1 MFGIIAGVLIGVWAM
16 YTMLS
21 DEADAQALVRDIQM
35 LQEAAVQFKSA
46 GGKNTYDHIYDY
58 GYSYIDD
65 ALKPYLGQGGLADGV
80 HVFGGDIELSTLTP
94 DNLIVTLSDIP
105 NIDLC
110 TKALSHLGTVTD
122 DGHGLYY
129 IAAGDTIRGFVG
141 GWVEDMGCEWETYL
155 DVTNMYITID

>member
-46 GGKNTYDHIYDY
+46 GGTNTYEHLRDYDSPY
-58 GYSYIDD
+58 TD
-65 ALKPYLGQGGLADGV
+65 ALKPYLGQNSLADGV
-80 HVFGGDIELSTLTP
+80 HVFGG
-94 DNLIVTLSDIP
+94 NLNLGPLAHNRDLAAVFLNIP

-110 TKALSHLGTVTD
+110 IRALSHLGTVTD
-122 DGHGLYY
+122 DGYDTY
-129 IAAGDTIRGFVG
+129 SIAKGDTIRGFVG
-141 GWVEDMGCEWETYL
+141 GFYWDMGCESYPFL
-155 DVTNMYITID
+155 GVTDMYIRID